1 MPLVS
6 RVCAIAIVAL
16 AASCAERGRTTS
28 PTLEPVSA
36 TVAVANDAD
45 DPAIW
50 IDAAQPER
58 SLIVATN
65 KAAAPDGGLYV
76 FGLDGAVRQI
86 VTPLD
91 RPNNVDVE
99 YGLTTA
105 AGPIDIAVATERL
118 RSRLR
123 VYRIDE
129 RGLAPIDDGGIG
141 VLDGETSER
150 AMPMGISL
158 YRRPRDG
165 AIFAI
170 VAPKA
175 GGTTNYLAEYR
186 LTFDEAAGAVRGALV
201 RRFGNFSGTGE
212 IEAVAVDD
220 TLGYVYYA
228 DEEYGIRKWYADP
241 DHPDANRELA
251 VFGRDGFTRQ
261 REGIAIVGNADGTG
275 FIVCADQI
283 PGGSALHLYRR
294 EGQPDHPHMHDPAVA
309 IVSTRSDSTDGIDAT
324 STSLGPTF
332 SGGLLVMMNSRGQNF
347 QFYDWAA
354 LLKVALQRPD
364 RLPSVRPSVSAC
376 FLPYSERRSNCR
388 SASSGAESTTG

>member
-1 MPLVS
+1 MPVVS
-6 RVCAIAIVAL
+6 RACAIAIAAL
-16 AASCAERGRTTS
+16 AASCSGSGRATS
-28 PTLEPVSA
+28 PAIEPVLA
-36 TVAVANDAD
+36 TAAVANDAD

-50 IDAAQPER
+50 IDAADPER

-76 FGLDGAVRQI
+76 FGLDGAIRQI

-99 YGLTTA
+99 YGLMTP
-105 AGPIDIAVATERL
+105 AGPIDIAVTTERL
-118 RSRLR
+118 RSQLR

-129 RGLAPIDDGGIG
+129 HGLVPVDGGGIK

-158 YRRPRDG
+158 YRRPGDG

-186 LTFDEAAGAVRGALV
+186 LTFDAAAGVVRGSLV

-220 TLGYVYYA
+220 ALGYVYYA
-228 DEEYGIRKWYADP
+228 DEEYAIRKWSADP
-241 DHPDANRELA
+241 DHPDAGRELA

-261 REGIAIVGNADGTG
+261 REGIAIVVRADGTG
-275 FIVCADQI
+275 VIVCNDQM

-294 EGQPDHPHMHDPAVA
+294 EGQPGQPHAHDPAVTV
-309 IVSTRSDSTDGIDAT
+309 VSTASDSTDGIDAT

-332 SGGLLVMMNSRGQNF
+332 RGGLLVMMNSRGQNF
-347 QFYDWAA
+347 QFYDLAA
-354 LLKVALQRPD
+354 LLK
-364 RLPSVRPSVSAC
+364 
-376 FLPYSERRSNCR
+376 
-388 SASSGAESTTG
+388 SASR